1 MIPFVIFLF
10 AYFGFGLFLI
20 SKTKLKLS
28 VLENSVLAI
37 ILSVAILSSSIGLLG
52 QLIGVRSY
60 YLLFVAFLIGISQS
74 KKILQY
80 LKILCFSIWAN
91 KIGSLFI
98 LICVAI
104 FSSTMIFSGLTKTGS
119 ISLQEV
125 HDSTWHIALIEN
137 LLKSIP
143 PLHPSTSSIT
153 LNNYHYFYDIFLAG
167 FAKFSSIS
175 PFILYYQYSV
185 LFLSVI
191 LISSAYILGNKLNG
205 KFSGYL
211 LIGMTIFAGSF
222 AYLIPIFNPGQM
234 WHESSFWVSQT
245 LVMIVN
251 PQIIY
256 TLAILY
262 IFVFLLKMAVESNPK
277 KTEYLL
283 IHVLLIALTA
293 TSIGFKSYAW
303 VIFTAIYGLFLLIEL
318 IKYKSKS
325 TIYVGLAYLL
335 VSSPMI
341 WLITKFKGNSFF
353 YEPMWFTNSM
363 IESPDRVNYLEWKFL
378 QDHYLFKKN
387 WIRFYI
393 IEIKKVAIFYF
404 GNLGVRSF
412 FIGLPII
419 VLLRKKFSLTK
430 ISLYV
435 FFGFLFSSIFP
446 LIFLQKGTVWNSIQ
460 FWYYAL
466 IFANILFVI
475 LISEVI
481 KKKSPFVIGVIVSII
496 FALAIPT
503 SIKTIQDKNCAPYI
517 LGNQEVFFLDSLPSD
532 EKILICPEGSN
543 LYESSL
549 VKSLTKSEIYLANP
563 GQLGLVGSDLKD
575 NEELKKIFERSD
587 RIEFNKLIESNEI
600 SMIICSDKGML
611 EKLSAMID
619 INSAEEIGIL
629 KVFRRM

>member
-1 MIPFVIFLF
+1 MIPFIIFLF
-10 AYFGFGLFLI
+10 AYLGFGLFLI

-37 ILSVAILSSSIGLLG
+37 MLSIAILSSLIGLLG
-52 QLIGVRSY
+52 QLLGVKSY
-60 YLLFVAFLIGISQS
+60 YLLLVALLIGLFQT
-74 KKILQY
+74 KKIIQY
-80 LKILCFSIWAN
+80 IKILCLLLWTN

-98 LICVAI
+98 LICISI
-104 FSSTMIFSGLTKTGS
+104 FSSTMILSGITKSGS

-137 LLKSIP
+137 LQTSIP
-143 PLHPSTSSIT
+143 PLHPSTSSLT

-167 FAKFSSIS
+167 FAKFSTIS
-175 PFILYYQYSV
+175 PFVLYYQYSV
-185 LFLSVI
+185 VFLSVI
-191 LISSAYILGNKLNG
+191 LISSAYILGKKLNG
-205 KFSGYL
+205 KLSGYL

-256 TLAILY
+256 TLATLY
-262 IFVFLLKMAVESNPK
+262 LFIFLLKMATESNPK
-277 KTEYLL
+277 KIDYLSIHTLL
-283 IHVLLIALTA
+283 IILAS

-303 VIFTAIYGLFLLIEL
+303 VILTTIYGLFLLLEL

-335 VSSPMI
+335 VSSPLI
-341 WLITKFKGNSFF
+341 WLITKFKGGSFF
-353 YEPMWFTNSM
+353 YQPMWFTNSM

-404 GNLGVRSF
+404 GNLGIRSF
-412 FIGLPII
+412 FIGLPIVI
-419 VLLRKKFSLTK
+419 LLRKKFSFTK
-430 ISLYV
+430 ISFYV

-446 LIFLQKGTVWNSIQ
+446 LIFLQRGTVWNSIQ
-460 FWYYAL
+460 FWYYSL

-475 LISEVI
+475 FVSEII
-481 KKKSPFVIGVIVSII
+481 KKKSSFIIGIIFTII

-503 SIKTIQDKNCAPYI
+503 SVKTIQDKNRTPYI
-517 LGNQEVFFLDSLPSD
+517 LGNNEVLFLQSLSSD

-549 VKSLTKSEIYLANP
+549 IRSLTLADIYFANP
-563 GQLGLVGSDLKD
+563 GQLDLVGSDLKI
-575 NEELKKIFERSD
+575 NQELKTIFEKSD
-587 RIEFNKLIESNEI
+587 IIELNKLFEANEI
-600 SMIICSDKGML
+600 TMIICSDKGML
-611 EKLSAMID
+611 EKLSAMVD
-619 INSAEEIGIL
+619 INSIEEIGIL
-629 KVFRRM
+629 KILRRM